1 MSKRA
6 PINVNK
12 NTPIQGIVCAQRH
25 TRAILWA
32 MARWLV
38 TGGSGSFGTA
48 FIRTVLATRPDVELV
63 SISRNAE
70 QRYKLEALA
79 PAPRLRVLPADI
91 RHIEDLRPIFNLGF
105 ETVIHAAAE
114 KHIGTGQRHSAYVR
128 DINVNGALNVAALAR
143 ATGVKRL
150 LALSTDKA
158 CDPTSYYGETKAE
171 AERRLLQQTSPATRI
186 SAVRYGNVVGSSGS
200 VIPLFLKQRDGKR
213 LTVTDRRMTRFWM
226 PLADEGFCDSPVFQE
241 PGRQPAMSAV
251 RWVLNALEQMQGGEI
266 FVPEIPAAR
275 VEDVARAICPD
286 AEIVEIGIR
295 DGEKLHEDLISQ
307 AEGHHAWRLP
317 RGGWVLH
324 RADNLHAIVGDHWR
338 REDVGFKYASD
349 MALQP
354 VIVEA
359 A

>member
-1 MSKRA
+1 MCRSA
-6 PINVNK
+6 HPGYFV
-12 NTPIQGIVCAQRH
+12 G
-25 TRAILWA
+25 

-48 FIRTVLATRPDVELV
+48 LIRTVLATQPDVELV

-79 PAPRLRVLPADI
+79 PASRLRVLPADV
-91 RHIEDLRPIFNLGF
+91 RHPEDLKPVFDLGF
-105 ETVIHAAAE
+105 DVVVHAAAE
-114 KHIGTGQRHSAYVR
+114 KHIGTGQQHPAYVY
-128 DINVNGALNVAALAR
+128 DINVQGALNIAALAR
-143 ATGVKRL
+143 ATGVPRL

-158 CDPTSYYGETKAE
+158 CEPLNYYGETKAE
-171 AERRLLQQTSPATRI
+171 AERRLLAQTTPATRI

-200 VIPLFLKQRDGKR
+200 VIPLFLKQREGKR

-226 PLADEGFCDSPVFQE
+226 PLADEGFCESPVFQE
-241 PGRQPAMSAV
+241 PGRHPAMSAV
-251 RWVLNALEQMQGGEI
+251 RWVLTALEHMQGGEI

-295 DGEKLHEDLISQ
+295 DGEKLHEDLISP
-307 AEGHHAWRLP
+307 AEGLRAYALP
-317 RGGWVLH
+317 TGGWGVLPALPPGELV
-324 RADNLHAIVGDHWR
+324 RYIDHQW
-338 REDVGFKYASD
+338 EPVPLGFRYASD

-354 VIVEA
+354 VVVEA